1 MTIQISALC
10 GRLINRMNKISFIIP
25 VYNCGQYLEMC
36 IKNIVDTNL
45 TNYEI
50 ILIDDGSSDN
60 TRSICVRMSNIYS
73 EIHYIYQKNQGVSSA
88 RNRGLKE
95 AKGEFILF
103 IDADDSFIKD
113 KLVELLKVVESNKK
127 IDLAIYG
134 MTFDYYYHGKC
145 YRSDELSYPITGIMG
160 KKCWNR
166 EFVNLYSTNALSPVW
181 NKVFRKDILVKNQI
195 CFNEDMF
202 LYEDLEFSL
211 RYLACCN
218 TIYVSSE
225 CIYNYRQSEDEG
237 NAGRR
242 LKRIKDL
249 PALIRQIEEVLDDLI
264 VKQQIENAAYIKSIL
279 LSLYLVLTREKIA
292 VSGIKGIGQICDDFI
307 NWIRAEKIEMPKE
320 RNQFLEQ
327 LLERKVYTLY
337 LQKIYIA
344 LRHKLAVWIKSRLLK
359 KKEFL

>member
-1 MTIQISALC
+1 M
-10 GRLINRMNKISFIIP
+10 KKFSFIIP
-25 VYNCGQYLEMC
+25 VYNCAHYLELC
-36 IKNIVDTNL
+36 IKNIVDTDL

-60 TRSICVRMSNIYS
+60 TRSICDRMSSIYP

-113 KLVELLKVVESNKK
+113 KLVEILKIIESNKR

-145 YRSDELSYPITGIMG
+145 YRSDELSYPITGIMER
-160 KKCWNR
+160 KCWNQ
-166 EFVNLYSTNALSPVW
+166 ELVNLYSINALSPVW
-181 NKVFRKDILVKNQI
+181 NKVFRKDILIKNQVS
-195 CFNEDMF
+195 FNEGMF

-211 RYLACCN
+211 RYLAYCN

-242 LKRIKDL
+242 LKRIEDL
-249 PALIRQIEEVLDDLI
+249 SALIRQIENVLEELI
-264 VKQQIENAAYIKSIL
+264 FKQKIENASYIKSIL
-279 LSLYLVLTREKIA
+279 LSLYLVLAREKIA
-292 VSGIKGIGQICDDFI
+292 VSGVKEIGKICDDFI
-307 NWIRAEKIEMPKE
+307 NWIRAETIEMPKE
-320 RNQFLEQ
+320 YNQFLEQ

-337 LQKIYIA
+337 LQKKYTA
-344 LRHKLAVWIKSRLLK
+344 LRHKLAVWIKSRILK
-359 KKEFL
+359 KKEFS